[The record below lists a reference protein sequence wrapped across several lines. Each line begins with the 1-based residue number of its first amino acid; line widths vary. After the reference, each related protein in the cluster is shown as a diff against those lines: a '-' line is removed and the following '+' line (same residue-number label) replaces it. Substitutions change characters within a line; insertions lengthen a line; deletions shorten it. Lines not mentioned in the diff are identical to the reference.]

1 MDVDAGPAN
10 HERPPRKLQTANSR
24 TNSQTTHPF
33 VAQTRSIKDK
43 PSGRVLPPPVL
54 DRSCAPRSGRRQGR
68 AKEWCPQIEQKNGSP
83 YKERE
88 KRKLGGSPVALLTG
102 VRSYNPHSRCCSVG
116 CPTPAISCLGASLTP
131 AVGAWGLPSSSRRQR
146 NLHTLR
152 HESFVPRLAQTPET

>member
-1 MDVDAGPAN
+1 MDVDARPAN

-88 KRKLGGSPVALLTG
+88 KRKLGGARCPLDRG
-102 VRSYNPHSRCCSVG
+102 CCSVG

-131 AVGAWGLPSSSRRQR
+131 AVGAWGSPSS
-146 NLHTLR
+146 
-152 HESFVPRLAQTPET
+152 

>member
-88 KRKLGGSPVALLTG
+88 KRKLGGSPVAIVAAAASGAQPPRFRALALL
-102 VRSYNPHSRCCSVG
+102 
-116 CPTPAISCLGASLTP
+116 
-131 AVGAWGLPSSSRRQR
+131 
-146 NLHTLR
+146 
-152 HESFVPRLAQTPET
+152 

>member
-102 VRSYNPHSRCCSVG
+102 VPEKRQGTKSRGLGTRRCSSDYG
-116 CPTPAISCLGASLTP
+116 EEIKG
-131 AVGAWGLPSSSRRQR
+131 SRR
-146 NLHTLR
+146 
-152 HESFVPRLAQTPET
+152 

>member
-33 VAQTRSIKDK
+33 VAQTSA
-43 PSGRVLPPPVL
+43 VL
-54 DRSCAPRSGRRQGR
+54 DQSRTSPPGGCYRHPSLTDLARRAPADARVG

-131 AVGAWGLPSSSRRQR
+131 AVGAWGSPSSSRRQR
-146 NLHTLR
+146 NLHTC
-152 HESFVPRLAQTPET
+152 